1 MCAVR
6 TLFMLP
12 GARAQQ
18 RCISA
23 AARHLRPGGLLFIEA
38 FRPDAS
44 RFDATGCRLEQR
56 PAVDGT
62 AHEVHSRHEPGAHAI
77 HITHVF
83 TSAAGSSA
91 YEVTLHYATPGQIDV
106 MAAAAGLTLQARWHD
121 WTAAPATDASRD
133 PISVYRRNLRPPR
146 REAQPCVSPAG
157 STKGQPMARKGTGR
171 RWHDIIGA

>member
-1 MCAVR
+1 V
-6 TLFMLP
+6 
-12 GARAQQ
+12 
-18 RCISA
+18 A
-23 AARHLRPGGLLFIEA
+23 ATSPKI
-38 FRPDAS
+38 
-44 RFDATGCRLEQR
+44 
-56 PAVDGT
+56 
-62 AHEVHSRHEPGAHAI
+62 HSRHEPGAHAI
-77 HITHVF
+77 HITHVL